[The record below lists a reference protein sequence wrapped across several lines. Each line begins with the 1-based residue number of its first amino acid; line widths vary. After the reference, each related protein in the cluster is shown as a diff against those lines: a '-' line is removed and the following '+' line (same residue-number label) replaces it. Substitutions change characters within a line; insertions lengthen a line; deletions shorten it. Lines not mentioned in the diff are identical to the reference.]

1 MKAEHIITEIFDQN
15 EMILPRVCCKLR
27 RLSVEVVYW
36 CTGGRGRLW
45 SGSCDVWR
53 SAMKAKTDKTVFTCK
68 LLLTAFCQI
77 KSLSCKMKFILEEAA
92 LEKRM
97 GWAKNWQF
105 GGSDDCSRHNRGF
118 CHQTFPNRRRISV
131 AVYSRKEILKIGN
144 KSWHKLWLSGC
155 NRIGG
160 QRAVVVSSLS
170 MVSLERLMYST
181 V

>member
-1 MKAEHIITEIFDQN
+1 MAFKYWNTEIYPWKQSISSQRYLIRMKWFCPESDVVN
-15 EMILPRVCCKLR
+15 WGDYLLR
-27 RLSVEVVYW
+27 WWW
-36 CTGGRGRLW
+36 CTGGGGRLW
-45 SGSCDVWR
+45 SGSRDVWR

-131 AVYSRKEILKIGN
+131 AVHSRKEILKIGN
-144 KSWHKLWLSGC
+144 KSWHKLW
-155 NRIGG
+155 I
-160 QRAVVVSSLS
+160 VEWKW
-170 MVSLERLMYST
+170 M
-181 V
+181 

>member
-1 MKAEHIITEIFDQN
+1 MKADHIITEIFDQN

-36 CTGGRGRLW
+36 CTGGGGRLW
-45 SGSCDVWR
+45 SGSRDVWR

-97 GWAKNWQF
+97 GWAKN
-105 GGSDDCSRHNRGF
+105 
-118 CHQTFPNRRRISV
+118 
-131 AVYSRKEILKIGN
+131 
-144 KSWHKLWLSGC
+144 
-155 NRIGG
+155 
-160 QRAVVVSSLS
+160 
-170 MVSLERLMYST
+170 
-181 V
+181 

>member
-1 MKAEHIITEIFDQN
+1 MWPIGGELVTTITSPSCWGTHFLYHSNPSYGNLLPIIPW
-15 EMILPRVCCKLR
+15 PRVCCKLR
-27 RLSVEVVYW
+27 WLSVEVVYW
-36 CTGGRGRLW
+36 CTGGGGRLW
-45 SGSCDVWR
+45 SGSRDVWR

-144 KSWHKLWLSGC
+144 KSWHKLW
-155 NRIGG
+155 I
-160 QRAVVVSSLS
+160 VEWKW
-170 MVSLERLMYST
+170 M
-181 V
+181 

>member
-1 MKAEHIITEIFDQN
+1 MMAFKYWNTEIYPWKQIISSQRYLIRMKWFCPESDVVN
-15 EMILPRVCCKLR
+15 WGDYLLR
-27 RLSVEVVYW
+27 WWW
-36 CTGGRGRLW
+36 CTGGGGRLW
-45 SGSCDVWR
+45 SGSRDVWR

-77 KSLSCKMKFILEEAA
+77 KSLSCKMKILEEAA

-144 KSWHKLWLSGC
+144 KSWHKLLIVKWKW
-155 NRIGG
+155 
-160 QRAVVVSSLS
+160 
-170 MVSLERLMYST
+170 M
-181 V
+181 